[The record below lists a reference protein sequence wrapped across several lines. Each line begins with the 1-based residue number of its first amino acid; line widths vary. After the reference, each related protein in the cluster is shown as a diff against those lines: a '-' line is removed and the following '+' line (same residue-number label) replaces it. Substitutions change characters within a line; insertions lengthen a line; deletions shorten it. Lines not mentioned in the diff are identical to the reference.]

1 MNRYTADSK
10 QQPFTTS
17 LCSGFT
23 LIELLV
29 VVLIIGILAAVAVP
43 QYQAAVL
50 KSRLATTMST
60 VRSIANAAELYYLAN
75 GEYAPDDIT
84 VLDISEISG
93 CRHVDSGQMDCGKI
107 WYDYNAGGSWH
118 SSSRQDRVDGRVYIN
133 DAIAL
138 YYTAYLTHSP
148 TYAGETHCQAVNN
161 SSDSHKVCKSLGG
174 VLISGNLYR
183 LP

>member
-1 MNRYTADSK
+1 MRK
-10 QQPFTTS
+10 
-17 LCSGFT
+17 GFT

-29 VVLIIGILAAVAVP
+29 VVLIIGILAAVAVA
-43 QYQAAVL
+43 QYQVAVL
-50 KSRLATTMST
+50 KARLSTTMAT
-60 VRSIANAAELYYLAN
+60 VRSIANAAEVYYLAN

-93 CRHVDSGQMDCGKI
+93 CRHVNAGQMDCGKI
-107 WYDYNAGGSWH
+107 WYDYNAGGAWH

-138 YYTAYLTHSP
+138 YYTKYLTHSP

-161 SSDSHKVCKSLGG
+161 SSDAHKVCKSLGG
-174 VLISGNLYR
+174 VLISGTLYR